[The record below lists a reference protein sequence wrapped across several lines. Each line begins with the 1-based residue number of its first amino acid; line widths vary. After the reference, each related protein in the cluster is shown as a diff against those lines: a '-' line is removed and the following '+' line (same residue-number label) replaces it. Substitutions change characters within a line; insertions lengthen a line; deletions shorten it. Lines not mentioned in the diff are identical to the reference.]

1 MASPWASSAA
11 WGGPQTGPANG
22 MLRGAVGQGL
32 ESLGPIAGWYLGL
45 DLAPSGLTAVLLN
58 QLTGQSYP
66 IYWCE
71 ARTLLSDSVGP
82 VESGSHGANGSASRS
97 IGSGS
102 AIGSGTGSVDGA
114 PVSNARWRL
123 PTLAYLAPTAPV
135 LPSAASQPSFAL
147 TPTLSSAMP
156 LAQGWLLHDL
166 PLALDLGLPY
176 PATPDA
182 TGYSG
187 AHVTGTGI
195 STGISNTIAKDT
207 AHGADPELAPELS
220 EPQLNWFLS
229 KGPRSGRMAPPAI
242 SLQTL
247 IAGIQGLFS
256 TLNPH
261 RSAPWQGWADG
272 LSPVAFQTLIQSLE
286 GVVVSCPAGISEA
299 YRFNVREALLG
310 AGLVQRPEQIAFMEQ
325 AIAALMAEFH
335 PQRSVGLGASA
346 WPGGTLVIHA
356 GEVSTELALTCLP
369 QQLHNLNYEDIVLR
383 SVPYGDYAFKQ
394 DLACQ
399 LLYPCIPEGQID
411 LHLTTLP
418 MPGEPDSFV
427 RSHLQRQL
435 YQSPLGS
442 MLLEAATSLYG
453 VLQRQDRI
461 TFEFGPYS
469 CLFSRAALDTKV
481 IQPYTQRLNRELG
494 RLLHQTSLDMTEI
507 AQVVI
512 SGNGSTI
519 PVIRQWLAQKLPQ
532 ARIICDE
539 MPDTDVDSDS
549 LPQAPFLTERLAYGL
564 VTLPIYPQV
573 LDRHRQQYNDYFLLL
588 ELLRT
593 LPDEPLA
600 LREIVK
606 RLEARGVNM
615 QACGDRVLQILEGSL
630 PVGWVPEASELW
642 TEASRDHGL
651 YELLR
656 NKPLFHQ
663 TAPDVYQPDRDQ
675 RQQVWQYWQRIL
687 GQSWQDLEEPYI
699 LQVGLSIVNPWA

>member
-1 MASPWASSAA
+1 MA
-11 WGGPQTGPANG
+11 
-22 MLRGAVGQGL
+22 AV
-32 ESLGPIAGWYLGL
+32 GPIAGWYLGL
-45 DLAPSGLTAVLLN
+45 DLAPSGLSAVLLN
-58 QLTGQSYP
+58 QMTGQSYP

-71 ARTLLSDSVGP
+71 AQVGAGPAASPSGPATGPASGPASGLAANP
-82 VESGSHGANGSASRS
+82 VSGPAAQ
-97 IGSGS
+97 GSGERGQ
-102 AIGSGTGSVDGA
+102 AA
-114 PVSNARWRL
+114 PASQPRWRL
-123 PTLAYLAPTAPV
+123 PTLAYLAPSAPV
-135 LPSAASQPSFAL
+135 LPSAATVPALALSPALPPGPSGA
-147 TPTLSSAMP
+147 TPP
-156 LAQGWLLHDL
+156 AQGWLLHDL

-176 PATPDA
+176 PVPLGGPGAIAPAAAAGLAAGLAQDGLQGTTPGLTGTETEATPD
-182 TGYSG
+182 
-187 AHVTGTGI
+187 
-195 STGISNTIAKDT
+195 
-207 AHGADPELAPELS
+207 LS

-229 KGPRSGRMAPPAI
+229 KGPRSRRTAPPSV

-256 TLNPH
+256 TLNLN
-261 RSAPWQGWADG
+261 RAMPWQGRADG
-272 LSPVAFQTLIQSLE
+272 LSTAAFHSLMQSLE
-286 GVVVSCPAGISEA
+286 GVVVSSPAGVSEA

-310 AGLVQRPEQIAFMEQ
+310 AGLVQRPEQIAFMDQ

-335 PQRSVGLGASA
+335 PQRAVGLGASA

-356 GEVSTELALTCLP
+356 GEISTELALTCLP
-369 QQLHNLNYEDIVLR
+369 QQLHNLRHEDIALR

-435 YQSPLGS
+435 YQSPLGA
-442 MLLEAATSLYG
+442 MLVEAATSLYG

-461 TFEFGPYS
+461 TFEFGPYT

-481 IQPYTQRLNRELG
+481 LQPYTQRLNRELG

-512 SGNGSTI
+512 SGTGATV

-532 ARIICDE
+532 VRVICDE
-539 MPDTDVDSDS
+539 MPEGNSEADS
-549 LPQAPFLTERLAYGL
+549 LPKAPFLTERLAYGL
-564 VTLPIYPQV
+564 VTLPIYPQM

-606 RLEARGVNM
+606 RLEARGVNT
-615 QACGDRVLQILEGSL
+615 QSCGDRILQILEGTL
-630 PVGWVPEASELW
+630 PAGWVPEVSELW
-642 TEASRDHGL
+642 TDASREHGL

-656 NKPLFHQ
+656 NQPLFHQ
-663 TAPDVYQPDRDQ
+663 TAPDVYQPDREQ
-675 RQQVWQYWQRIL
+675 RQRVWDYWQRIV

-699 LQVGLSIVNPWA
+699 LQVGLSMVNPWL